1 MTYDL
6 LETSTAEARPLFLY
20 RFAEGAS
27 LWRFT
32 SRAAD
37 WVVPAGPFADG
48 TGDTT
53 WTASAPSHGNVIQSG
68 DPRRVDLS
76 ITFPLSDP
84 FARRY
89 LGSRGSAVTT
99 LTIFRG
105 HEQVPDE
112 VVAHW
117 KGRIVSARVEG
128 VRITLQAESLFTAM
142 RRQGV
147 RAKYQRLCRHVLY
160 AGGCRLD
167 IADFLVAATAT
178 GRSGLQITV
187 PGAANQPDGWY
198 RGGVLRHAGVP
209 GFIMGHSGTTL
220 TLAGRL
226 PDLEAAIDVAV
237 LNDDPSV
244 PVEIAPG
251 CDLRRDT
258 CVSRFDNLANFGG
271 FPDIPGRNPFGGS
284 SII

>member
-1 MTYDL
+1 MSYDL
-6 LETSTAEARPLFLY
+6 LETSNAEGRPLFLY
-20 RFAEGAS
+20 RFTEEAAV
-27 LWRFT
+27 WRFVGRV
-32 SRAAD
+32 SD
-37 WVVPAGPFADG
+37 WVVPGG
-48 TGDTT
+48 TLPDEPADTT
-53 WTASAPSHGNVIQSG
+53 WTASAVSHGNVVQSG

-89 LGSRGSAVTT
+89 LGPRGSTVTT

-128 VRITLQAESLFTAM
+128 LRITLQAESLFTSM

-167 IADFLVAATAT
+167 IENFLLVATAT
-178 GRSGLQITV
+178 ARTGAQITV
-187 PGAANQPDGWY
+187 PEAANQPDGWY
-198 RGGVLRHAGVP
+198 RGGVLRHAGLP
-209 GFIMGHSGTTL
+209 GFIIGHVGTTI
-220 TLAGRL
+220 TLAGRM
-226 PDLEAAIDVAV
+226 PDMEAAID
-237 LNDDPSV
+237 DPETTAS
-244 PVEIAPG
+244 VEIAPG

-258 CVSRFDNLANFGG
+258 CASRFDNLLNFGG

>member
-6 LETSTAEARPLFLY
+6 LETSTAEGRPLFLY
-20 RFAEGAS
+20 RFAEGS
-27 LWRFT
+27 EIWRFT
-32 SRAAD
+32 SRATD
-37 WVVPAGPFADG
+37 WVVPGGTLADEPD
-48 TGDTT
+48 DTT
-53 WTASAPSHGNVIQSG
+53 WTASALSHGNVIQSG
-68 DPRRVDLS
+68 DPRRVDLGL
-76 ITFPLSDP
+76 TFPLSDA

-89 LGSRGSAVTT
+89 LGPRGSAITT

-112 VVAHW
+112 LVAHW

-147 RAKYQRLCRHVLY
+147 RARYQRLCRNVLY
-160 AGGCRLD
+160 AGGCGLD
-167 IADFLVAATAT
+167 IADFLVSGTATA
-178 GRSGLQITV
+178 RSGLQITV
-187 PGAANQPDGWY
+187 PEAAEQPDGWY

-209 GFIMGHSGTTL
+209 GFIIGHVGTTL
-220 TLAGRL
+220 TLAGRM
-226 PDLEAAIDVAV
+226 PGLETEI
-237 LNDDPSV
+237 DDPGV
-244 PVEIAPG
+244 TANVEIAPG

-258 CVSRFDNLANFGG
+258 CTGRFGNLLNFGG